1 MRKRIGTKTYDTE
14 KSEFICES
22 DLGKIF
28 RKKTGLGEYF
38 ACNEQTQSIVPLEYA
53 VAKDLVKAND
63 KEQYEKLFSIRDK
76 DDSTKKIITIS
87 LTDSEKMKLRRQSSQ
102 KKMSMSEY
110 VVWLVEQDE
119 KRQLK

>member
-1 MRKRIGTKTYDTE
+1 MKKRIGTKLYDTE
-14 KSEFICES
+14 KSDFICES

-28 RKKTGLGEYF
+28 RKRTGLGEYY
-38 ACNEQTQSIVPLEYA
+38 AYNEQTQSILPLEYT
-53 VAKDLVKAND
+53 VAKDIVKAND

-76 DDSTKKIITIS
+76 DDSTKKIIGIS
-87 LTDSEKMKLRRQSSQ
+87 LTDSEKMKLRRQSAQ

-110 VVWLVEQDE
+110 IVWLIEQDE